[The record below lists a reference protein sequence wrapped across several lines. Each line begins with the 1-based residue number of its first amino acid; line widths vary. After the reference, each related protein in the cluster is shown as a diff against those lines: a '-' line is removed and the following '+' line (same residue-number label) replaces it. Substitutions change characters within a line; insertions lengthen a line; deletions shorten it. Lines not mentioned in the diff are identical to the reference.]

1 MIPIKQIKPNR
12 EEEIAMTAILA
23 VLVRYAGGDV
33 TVTADEMEAIEE
45 STIQI
50 DLDKK
55 NKTIRAFLKD

>member
-1 MIPIKQIKPNR
+1 MRIAKTVALLGLL
-12 EEEIAMTAILA
+12 AMTAILA